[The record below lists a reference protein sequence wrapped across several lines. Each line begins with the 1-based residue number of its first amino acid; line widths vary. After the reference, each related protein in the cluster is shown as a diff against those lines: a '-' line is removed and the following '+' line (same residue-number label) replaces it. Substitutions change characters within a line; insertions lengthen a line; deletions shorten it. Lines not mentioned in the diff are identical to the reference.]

1 MYMCMCVY
9 TYIHICTYICKLV
22 LTKLILGGRQ
32 QEEAVGAYEVHAQ
45 CCILHEFITLTGL
58 SGDFCPGSSEKQQ
71 SCCKPPHSNAL
82 LMCKSPTRPCS
93 KTLNLSNYPAAI
105 VWLIRGKS
113 LHLAVLAP
121 SRQLDTR
128 PGNDR
133 KDDSV
138 IMLSAGE
145 QHMKRQPDYRMG

>member
-1 MYMCMCVY
+1 M
-9 TYIHICTYICKLV
+9 
-22 LTKLILGGRQ
+22 
-32 QEEAVGAYEVHAQ
+32 GAYEVHAQ

-82 LMCKSPTRPCS
+82 LMCKSPIWPCS
-93 KTLNLSNYPAAI
+93 KTLNLSNYPSSI
-105 VWLIRGKS
+105 VWLIRGKF

-145 QHMKRQPDYRMG
+145 QHMRGSQTTEWVKIPSCWQQSLSRTRRSDTWCLKVHGAADKDGQTT